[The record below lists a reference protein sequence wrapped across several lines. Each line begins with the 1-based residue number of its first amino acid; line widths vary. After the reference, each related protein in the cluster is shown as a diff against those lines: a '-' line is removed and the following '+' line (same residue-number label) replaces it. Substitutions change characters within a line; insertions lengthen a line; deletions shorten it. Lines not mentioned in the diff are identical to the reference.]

1 MDNKGTSILLA
12 GVGGLG
18 VITAS
23 NIIGTAAV
31 RVGKKISS
39 AEVHGIAQRGGS
51 VTGTVRI
58 EDYNVSP
65 LLGDGRADII
75 LGFEPLEVL
84 RNISKASENTV
95 VITDITPIRVITPT
109 QFTYPKLEVIFAEIE
124 ERCARLYRIDCLAL
138 AKKAGTALARPS
150 VLLGALSEIEK
161 FPISS
166 EVLLETVEGNVP
178 ARYKEQNIS
187 AFKEGASFIKA
198 KRK

>member
-1 MDNKGTSILLA
+1 MDREGTNILLA

-23 NIIGTAAV
+23 NIIGIAAV
-31 RVGKKISS
+31 GVGKKVSS

-58 EDYNVSP
+58 GDNSVSP

-84 RNISKASENTV
+84 RNISKASKSTV
-95 VITDITPIRVITPT
+95 VITDITPVRVITPT
-109 QFTYPKLEVIFAEIE
+109 KFVYPKLEDIFAEIRG
-124 ERCARLYRIDCLAL
+124 RCARLYEIDCLAL
-138 AKKAGTALARPS
+138 AKKAGTAVVRPS
-150 VLLGALSEIEK
+150 VLLGALSEIEE

-166 EVLLETVEGNVP
+166 EVLLKSVEENVP
-178 ARYKEQNIS
+178 ARYKEQNVA
-187 AFKEGASFIKA
+187 AFKEGASFIRA
-198 KRK
+198 KL

>member
-1 MDNKGTSILLA
+1 MDKKGTSILLA

-31 RVGKKISS
+31 RVGKKVSS

-58 EDYNVSP
+58 ENYNVSP

-84 RNISKASENTV
+84 RNISKASKNTT
-95 VITDITPIRVITPT
+95 VITDVTPIRVITPT
-109 QFTYPKLEVIFAEIE
+109 KFVYPKLEDIFNEIE
-124 ERCARLYRIDCLAL
+124 ERCARLYKIDCLAL

-150 VLLGALSEIEK
+150 VLLGALSEIEE

-166 EVLLETVEGNVP
+166 EVLLKAVEENVP
-178 ARYKEQNIS
+178 ARYKEQNVS

-198 KRK
+198 GR

>member
-1 MDNKGTSILLA
+1 MNKRGTSILLA

-31 RVGKKISS
+31 KVGKKVSS

-84 RNISKASENTV
+84 RNISKSSKNTI
-95 VITDITPIRVITPT
+95 VITDITSIRVLTPT
-109 QFTYPKLEVIFAEIE
+109 RFTYPKLEDIFAEIE
-124 ERCARLYRIDCLAL
+124 KKCVKIYQIDCLAL

-150 VLLGALSEIEK
+150 VLLGALSEIER
-161 FPISS
+161 FPVSS
-166 EVLLETVEGNVP
+166 KVLLETIEGNVP
-178 ARYKEQNIS
+178 VRYREQNIS
-187 AFKEGASFIKA
+187 AFTEGANFIKA
-198 KRK
+198 KG

>member
-1 MDNKGTSILLA
+1 MDRKGTNILLA

-31 RVGKKISS
+31 RVGKKVSS

-51 VTGTVRI
+51 VMGTVRI
-58 EDYNVSP
+58 GDNSVSP

-84 RNISKASENTV
+84 RNISKASRSTI

-109 QFTYPKLEVIFAEIE
+109 QFIYPKLEGSGIYDLSLLKLVD
-124 ERCARLYRIDCLAL
+124 ARKVR
-138 AKKAGTALARPS
+138 KP
-150 VLLGALSEIEK
+150 
-161 FPISS
+161 FPD
-166 EVLLETVEGNVP
+166 T
-178 ARYKEQNIS
+178 RD
-187 AFKEGASFIKA
+187 IKH
-198 KRK
+198 

>member
-1 MDNKGTSILLA
+1 MDRKVTNILLA

-31 RVGKKISS
+31 RVGKKVSS

-58 EDYNVSP
+58 GDYSVSP
-65 LLGDGRADII
+65 WLGDGRADII

-84 RNISKASENTV
+84 RNISKASKITI

-109 QFTYPKLEVIFAEIE
+109 HFIYPKPEDIFAEVE
-124 ERCARLYRIDCLAL
+124 ERCARLHKIDCLAL
-138 AKKAGTALARPS
+138 AKKAGTAIVRPS
-150 VLLGALSEIEK
+150 VLLGALSEIEE
-161 FPISS
+161 FPIGS
-166 EVLLETVEGNVP
+166 EVLLETIERNVP
-178 ARYKEQNIS
+178 ARYKEQNIA
-187 AFKEGASFIKA
+187 AFKEGANFIRA
-198 KRK
+198 KL